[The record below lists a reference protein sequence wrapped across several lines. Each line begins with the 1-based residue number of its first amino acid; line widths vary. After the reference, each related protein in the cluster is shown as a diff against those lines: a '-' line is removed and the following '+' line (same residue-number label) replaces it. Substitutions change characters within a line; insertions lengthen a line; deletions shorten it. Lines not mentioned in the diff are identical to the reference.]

1 MEQSF
6 LSLYILILFILIV
19 LLLNIWV
26 QRGPITVISRLAGS
40 IGVGIIITIVFHL
53 TSYFISGTY
62 HSLIMIALITQL
74 LIAMVIGLVVWLGYS
89 IFGSSQEK
97 ED

>member
-19 LLLNIWV
+19 LVLNIWV
-26 QRGPITVISRLAGS
+26 QRGALTDISRLAGS
-40 IGVGIIITIVFHL
+40 IGVGIVVTSVFHL

-62 HSLIMIALITQL
+62 HSLIMIAVITQL